1 MHLHFDEGGC
11 RVSEVYVAR
20 DRPMTRPAL
29 RVLVYGA
36 GAVGSWLAARL
47 ALTGVEVTV
56 LGRPATVAALRSTGL
71 ALALDDQTYVT
82 YARYVEGVAEIG
94 PAPDLVFLAVKSYD
108 VAATL
113 PDLYRLAAEGATVV
127 TMQNGIGAEEEIVAA
142 LGPTHLLAGAI
153 TVSVSMTEPGL
164 VSQHTDAGGVAFAS
178 LPDGPTP
185 GTVLALFD
193 EASVRA
199 VGVAAYRDLKWSKL
213 LLNLLANAQA
223 AILDTDAATV
233 VRDPILFALERRAF
247 REAQAVMA
255 AIPAHPRALPGY
267 DVPRLAAAMRLPAP
281 TAWRLLRGRIGGG
294 RGEKRPSLAL
304 ALAAGRR
311 ETEIDA
317 LNGAVA
323 RYARAF
329 GIAAPVNTTFAALVG
344 RLATHP
350 DTCPPFAERRAWLM
364 RELWARGVR
373 VSLRNPNK

>member
-1 MHLHFDEGGC
+1 
-11 RVSEVYVAR
+11 VNEVYVAR
-20 DRPMTRPAL
+20 DRPVTRPAL

-82 YARYVEGVAEIG
+82 YARYVERIAEIG

-113 PDLYRLAAEGATVV
+113 PDLHRLTAGGATVV
-127 TMQNGIGAEEEIVAA
+127 TMQNGIGTEEEIIAA

-153 TVSVSMTEPGL
+153 TVSVSIAEPGL
-164 VSQHTDAGGVAFAS
+164 VSQHTDMGGVAFAP

-185 GTVLALFD
+185 GTALALFD
-193 EASVRA
+193 AASVQA
-199 VGVAAYRDLKWSKL
+199 VGIGAYRDLKWSKL

-233 VRDPILFALERRAF
+233 VRDPTLFALERRAF
-247 REAQAVMA
+247 REALAVMA
-255 AIPAHPRALPGY
+255 ALPAHPRALPGY
-267 DVPRLAAAMRLPAP
+267 DVPKLAAAMRLPVPVAL
-281 TAWRLLRGRIGGG
+281 WLLRGRIGGG

-304 ALAAGRR
+304 ALAAGRQ

-317 LNGAVA
+317 LNGAVE

-329 GIAAPVNTTFAALVG
+329 GLAAPVNATFAALVR
-344 RLATHP
+344 RLTAQP
-350 DTCPPFAERRAWLM
+350 ATCPPPAERRAWLL

-373 VSLRNPNK
+373 L